1 MIGTAESGETQ
12 PSQTLRRLSGVNEQH
27 PFELGAVYRT
37 EWSNDLIRVIAFDAT
52 VVFYDVWRSDI
63 GDWELAARKGNISYY
78 RIFAP
83 FLFASAVYVR
93 TDEYSDAELKRH
105 RPDLP
110 MSFAVVRGVE
120 WTPTPPHAASDI
132 EAMLRTSVDDSVS
145 VHGVLH
151 IPAVYL
157 EPFGPKGSSKPGTLI
172 TAQDGSAFTGGELL
186 WRAWQLQAPHLRALG
201 RVKGVGLHRSG
212 TRRGIPSYY
221 IWGSDSRLAVWKPDD
236 LH

>member
-1 MIGTAESGETQ
+1 M
-12 PSQTLRRLSGVNEQH
+12 NEQH

-37 EWSNDLIRVIAFDAT
+37 EWSNDPIRIIAFDAT

-83 FLFASAVYVR
+83 FLFASAAYVR
-93 TDEYSDAELKRH
+93 TDEYSDAEWKRH

-110 MSFAVVRGVE
+110 ISFAVVRSVE
-120 WTPTPPHAASDI
+120 WTPTPPSAASDI
-132 EAMLRTSVDDSVS
+132 SAMARASAEDSVS
-145 VHGVLH
+145 VRGVLH
-151 IPAVYL
+151 VPAVYL

-186 WRAWQLQAPHLRALG
+186 WRAWKLQAPHLRELG
-201 RVKGVGLHRSG
+201 RVQGVGLHRSG

-221 IWGSDSRLAVWKPDD
+221 IWGSDSRVAVWKPVD